1 MASLHMQATTDQ
13 VEQTLRNWL
22 KGAEIGAL
30 NGVIPP
36 KVTEQA
42 MELSRLKSQVEILKN
57 PPPGRAQCH

>member
-13 VEQTLRNWL
+13 VEQTLRNWV

-42 MELSRLKSQVEILKN
+42 MELSRLRSEERASEE
-57 PPPGRAQCH
+57 PG